1 MSTHAEG
8 TLYASLTDVDA
19 LEQLADTGLA
29 PECIPTEGMR
39 DVVAYAVE
47 YFHRSGRTK
56 APSRELLIEQWGK
69 RLEQCQITL
78 PDDDVQ
84 ADEVWSA
91 VDYLRSQYILAESQR
106 VQRDIAVE
114 IAQAETHER
123 VEAIHKAAQT
133 FHHLSMSV
141 RDRTSEVEGI
151 TGLRDSLARYDQR
164 AAAPKVITGMSLGMT
179 AIDEHCLGIHN
190 GEICTWA
197 APPKGAKS
205 WTSTHVAH
213 TEWKRGRETV
223 LYTLENGVKMSYDR
237 LACQICCVDYREYQ
251 KGTCTPEDVD
261 RVRTWLNENE
271 PDLKDGLH
279 ILSPDNG
286 RRTPAALIRQAQ
298 SYGAKSIIIDQ
309 LSHIEHPNPDPRR
322 AQHQKIADIMDELS
336 KIITTGHQ
344 QLPVFL
350 NAQINR
356 EGVAAASKAG
366 RLELQHLAESA
377 SIERY
382 SSWVFGLM
390 RSETEIAAG
399 MATLQMLASRRM
411 DLKNWRMA
419 WEPWYGTQHSL
430 GEVTL

>member
-1 MSTHAEG
+1 MTTNAEA

-29 PECIPTEGMR
+29 AECIPTEGMR
-39 DVVAYAVE
+39 EVVAYCVA

-56 APSRELLIEQWGK
+56 APSRELLQEQWGT
-69 RLEQCQITL
+69 RLEQCQVIL
-78 PDDDVQ
+78 PEADLQ
-84 ADEVWSA
+84 ADEIWAA
-91 VDYLRSQYILAESQR
+91 VEYLRSQHVLAESQR
-106 VQRDIAVE
+106 LQRDIAVK
-114 IAQAETHER
+114 IAEAGVHER
-123 VEAIHKAAQT
+123 VEVIHEAAQA
-133 FHHLSMSV
+133 FHGLSMSV
-141 RDRTSEVEGI
+141 RDRSAEVEGI

-164 AAAPKVITGMSLGMT
+164 AAAPKVISGMSLGMS
-179 AIDEHCLGIHN
+179 AVDEHCLGIHD

-237 LACQICCVDYREYQ
+237 LACQICCVDYRQYQ

-261 RVRTWLNENE
+261 RVRTWLDENE
-271 PDLKDGLH
+271 AELADGLH
-279 ILSPDNG
+279 ILSPDDG

-298 SYGAKSIIIDQ
+298 SYGAKSVIVDQ
-309 LSHIEHPNPDPRR
+309 LSHIEHPSPDSRR

-344 QLPVFL
+344 MLPLFL

-377 SIERY
+377 AIERY
-382 SSWVFGLM
+382 SSWVFGLI
-390 RSETEIAAG
+390 RSETEVVAG

-430 GEVTL
+430 GEVSL